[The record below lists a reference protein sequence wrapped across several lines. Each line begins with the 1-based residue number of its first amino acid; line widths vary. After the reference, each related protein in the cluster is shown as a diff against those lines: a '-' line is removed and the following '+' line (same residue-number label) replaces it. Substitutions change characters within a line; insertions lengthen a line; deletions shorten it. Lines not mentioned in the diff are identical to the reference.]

1 MGGRRSYSLED
12 VFGRSKK
19 TRQDKRRVTRAVKEG
34 RADRISSDSAQ
45 LVLDSERPVRLLSE
59 AVRAYSKVLAEARK
73 GEPKTYEERKRA
85 ANKAWA
91 VERDKRGI
99 QTSLIEDKIVTEA
112 LARALRR
119 RKRGK

>member
-19 TRQDKRRVTRAVKEG
+19 TKQDKRRVTRSVKEG
-34 RADRISSDSAQ
+34 RADRIASDSAQ
-45 LVLDSERPVRLLSE
+45 LVINSERPVRLLAE
-59 AVRAYSKVLAEARK
+59 AVRAYSKVLSEARK
-73 GEPKTYEERKRA
+73 EEPKTYEDRKRA

-91 VERDKRGI
+91 SERDKRGI
-99 QTSLIEDKIVTEA
+99 QTSLVEDKIVTEA